1 MGQRERTARRGS
13 SWRAARMGAG
23 LLALYVAGC
32 SDAAGPSGAA
42 TTARGSAAAETP
54 VVFDQARLV
63 AADAAVKRRIDRG
76 VYPGAAMVVGVGS
89 QEVHRYASGRVGW
102 TDASEP
108 VDASRTMY
116 DLASLTKA
124 VATTTAV
131 MLLVDDGRMRLDD
144 PVARWVPEFRDR
156 RATIRQL
163 LTHTAG
169 VRAGAVNMNQDA
181 PRAAVVRYLVTRPL
195 AMEPGKDVLYS
206 DIGFLVL
213 YLAAERAAREPLPSF
228 LRRRVWEPLGMT
240 STRFAAPPGCT
251 RCAPTL
257 RLSDGEPYRGGSYD
271 EVGRA
276 LGGLSGNAGLFS
288 TATDLSRFAAMI
300 ANGGEL
306 DGKRILRRE
315 TIDAFLR
322 PQPGA
327 GSFALGWVTY
337 CREGKV
343 PDHVACKEV
352 YAIGHTGSTGTALW
366 IDPRARTWMVLLT
379 NRVYEPRRDADMQL
393 VRRAIWEKVIGVE
406 PTT

>member
-1 MGQRERTARRGS
+1 MRQRERTARRGGIRRS
-13 SWRAARMGAG
+13 MRMGIGA
-23 LLALYVAGC
+23 LALYVAGC
-32 SDAAGPSGAA
+32 SDAAGPNAA
-42 TTARGSAAAETP
+42 TASRQQAPETP
-54 VVFDQARLV
+54 VVFDEARLV
-63 AADAAVKRRIDRG
+63 AADEKVRQRIERG
-76 VYPGAAMVVGVGS
+76 AFPGAALVVGVGD
-89 QEVHRYASGRVGW
+89 QEIYRSASGRVGW

-108 VDASRTMY
+108 VDAAQTMY

-124 VATTTAV
+124 VATTTAI

-144 PVARWVPEFRDR
+144 PVSRWVPEFAGGEGRQV
-156 RATIRQL
+156 TIRQL
-163 LTHTAG
+163 LSHTG
-169 VRAGAVNMNQDA
+169 GTRAGAVNMNQDA
-181 PRAAVVRYLVTRPL
+181 APEAVRRYLVTRPL
-195 AMEPGKDVLYS
+195 AVRPGVDVLYS
-206 DIGFLVL
+206 DIGFVVL
-213 YLAAERAAREPLPSF
+213 FVAAERAAREPLSQF

-240 STRFAAPPGCT
+240 STRLAVPRGCV

-276 LGGLSGNAGLFS
+276 LNGLSGNAGLFS
-288 TATDLSRFAAMI
+288 TAADLSRFAAMI

-306 DGKRILRRE
+306 DGVRVIRRE

-352 YAIGHTGSTGTALW
+352 YGIGHTGSSGTALW
-366 IDPRARTWMVLLT
+366 IDPRTRTWMVLLT
-379 NRVYEPRRDADMQL
+379 NRVYEPRRKADMQL
-393 VRRAIWEKVIGVE
+393 VRRDVWETILGE
-406 PTT
+406 